1 MKKKKMKNKILKTIT
16 ILAGVLMF
24 ISICCL
30 DSESWI
36 PAIVLGICMA
46 WLGLFLLANKENI

>member
-1 MKKKKMKNKILKTIT
+1 MKPKTKNRILKTIT
-16 ILAGVLMF
+16 AIAGILSFLAIL
-24 ISICCL
+24 SL

-46 WLGLFLLANKENI
+46 WLGLFLFANKENI

>member
-1 MKKKKMKNKILKTIT
+1 MKPKTKNRILKTIT
-16 ILAGVLMF
+16 AITGILSFLAIL
-24 ISICCL
+24 SL

-46 WLGLFLLANKENI
+46 WLGLFLLANKENL